1 MLRRHGGGARVRVS
15 RGGGIWRYN
24 GRMNTDATSRMQR
37 IVGPEGMQRLSD
49 TGVMVLGL
57 GGVGSNCVEALARAG
72 VGRFVLVDRDVVEE
86 SNINRQ
92 AIAFYS
98 TIGQRKVDVM
108 ARMVADINPA
118 AQVDVVHALVLEENL
133 DELLAVHARN
143 VQWIVD
149 AIDTISVKL
158 AIAKTVQDGGW
169 AQRGVKLVSAM
180 GGGNKLHPEHLRFAD
195 VYDTQNCRLCRIMR
209 KEGRKRGIDRLLVL
223 YSDEEAAPATST
235 DGAPRSERSGLGTMS
250 YFPPIMGQ
258 MLASCIVRD
267 ALGIERR

>member
-1 MLRRHGGGARVRVS
+1 MERLVGADGIRRLAS
-15 RGGGIWRYN
+15 
-24 GRMNTDATSRMQR
+24 
-37 IVGPEGMQRLSD
+37 

-108 ARMVADINPA
+108 KRMVADINPS

-133 DELLAVHARN
+133 DELLEAHAHT
-143 VQWIVD
+143 VDWIVD
-149 AIDTISVKL
+149 AVDTISVKL
-158 AIAKTVQDGGW
+158 AIAKTVQEGGW

-209 KEGRKRGIDRLLVL
+209 KEGRKRGIESLLVL

-235 DGAPRSERSGLGTMS
+235 DGSARSERSGLGTMS

-258 MLASCIVRD
+258 MLASYIVRD
-267 ALGIERR
+267 TVGIACS